1 MFKKTP
7 LLAVVAVSALVFAA
21 GVDNALAQRGRG
33 GGGGQRGGAAELDD
47 QTILAE
53 FDSIVE
59 LIWTDQ
65 EERAWKNLDKNDTE
79 GKQAFIASFW
89 EGRDPTPGTADN
101 EFRDVWMARVAYAGS
116 AFRGEGRN
124 GWETDR
130 GKFYLVYGPEAIVAQ
145 ESKQVSGSSGGA
157 LTPDSDSNNR
167 GTTTNIIWTLD
178 PTQNPFLEGKD
189 EITFGQF
196 QRSYSRISGG
206 FDYDQD
212 AFLAGTA
219 VKSYFE
225 ARRANPSA
233 AGPTAATGP
242 GAGAGAGGGA
252 AGAAAMTPDRAA
264 MQELM
269 QSGVTHNDLQ
279 LKQGMGYIPAADGNT
294 FAMFDFEVAKDGLTF
309 ESEGAPAPADML
321 CFGVLFKMD
330 PAAPNGEQYLRD
342 VKIDFTIDPSNG
354 TAAETSTHSFGMT
367 IEPGDYR
374 LSWGLM
380 DKASEHMVT
389 TNYDFT
395 VPDYRATEL
404 AVPSVIIANGLEQ
417 KPDNIDINTVYDT
430 TRVGNLAL
438 STDLDNVFGRN
449 DSLLL
454 LYFISGLSPDPATQQ
469 PSFEVNHR
477 ILLAGTD
484 DSIARLPSQTLNFG
498 GIQQEI
504 PLAQVSQL
512 EAGTDYEI
520 EIHIKDLVSGNEITQ
535 RVPFHVRGG

>member
-7 LLAVVAVSALVFAA
+7 LLAAVAVFALIFAA
-21 GVDNALAQRGRG
+21 GIDDALAQRGGRR
-33 GGGGQRGGAAELDD
+33 GGGQRGQAAELDQ
-47 QTILAE
+47 QTVLDE
-53 FDSIVE
+53 FDKIVE
-59 LIWTDQ
+59 LIWTD
-65 EERAWKNLDKNDTE
+65 EEEDAWKDLDDDDVE

-89 EGRDPTPGTADN
+89 ESRDPTPGTADN
-101 EFRDVWMARVAYAGS
+101 EFEDVWMARVALA
-116 AFRGEGRN
+116 ANQFRGEGRN

-130 GKFYLVYGPEAIVAQ
+130 GKFLLIYGPEAIVAQ

-157 LTPDSDSNNR
+157 LTPDSESNNR
-167 GTTTNIIWTLD
+167 GTTTNIVWTLD
-178 PTQNPFLEGKD
+178 PTQNPFLDDKD

-206 FDYDQD
+206 FDYNQD
-212 AFLAGTA
+212 AFLAGVA
-219 VKSYFE
+219 VSSYFE
-225 ARRANPSA
+225 ARRANPNA
-233 AGPTAATGP
+233 AGPTAAAGP
-242 GAGAGAGGGA
+242 GAAAGAAAGGGA
-252 AGAAAMTPDRAA
+252 AGAAMTPDRAA

-269 QSGVTHNDLQ
+269 QSGVTHDDLQ
-279 LKQGMGYIPAADGNT
+279 LEQRMGYIPAADGNT
-294 FAMFDFEVAKDGLTF
+294 FAMFNFELAKEGLTF
-309 ESEGAPAPADML
+309 ESAGAPAPADML
-321 CFGVLFKMD
+321 AFGVLFKKD
-330 PAAPNGEQYLRD
+330 PAAPNGEEYLRD
-342 VKIDFTIDPSNG
+342 IKIDFTIDPSNG
-354 TAAETSTHSFGMT
+354 SAQETSTHSFGMT

-374 LSWGLM
+374 LSWGVM
-380 DKASEHMVT
+380 DKASEHIAT

-395 VPDYRATEL
+395 VPDYRSTEL

-438 STDLDNVFGRN
+438 STDMENDFGRN

-477 ILLAGTD
+477 ILIAGTD

-504 PLAQVSQL
+504 PLA
-512 EAGTDYEI
+512 
-520 EIHIKDLVSGNEITQ
+520 
-535 RVPFHVRGG
+535 